1 MGIRMMIV
9 MTVMI
14 AIIRLL
20 NVYYPVLNFSHAFF
34 HFIVLLNEESD
45 LQKMNYKQNVACK
58 WNEV

>member
-1 MGIRMMIV
+1 MTV

-34 HFIVLLNEESD
+34 HFIFLLNEESD
-45 LQKMNYKQNVACK
+45 LQKTNYKQNVACK